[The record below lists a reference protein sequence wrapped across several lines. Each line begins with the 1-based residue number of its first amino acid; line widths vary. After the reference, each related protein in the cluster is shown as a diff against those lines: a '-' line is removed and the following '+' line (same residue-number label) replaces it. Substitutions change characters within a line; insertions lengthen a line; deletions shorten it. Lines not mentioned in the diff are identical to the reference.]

1 LSLPP
6 PLRGRVGVGGCAAGG
21 LGFLGVEAIVLHA
34 RIRDY
39 DEGVYWQSIRAM
51 ARNEPLFRSVFA
63 SQPPVFYETLL
74 PFYWIGH
81 SLVSLRIAVLVL
93 GLAGLGATYAVGRLL
108 SGQLAGLV
116 AVVLV
121 ATSPLYLHQSGIVQ
135 ADGPAVAIGMVAVA
149 LALAALRADG
159 RLRDALAVGA
169 GLALALSVG
178 TKLLGVV
185 TVVPLALVFLGAP
198 RGRGRLL
205 AAAMVGGL
213 VGVVIVAMP
222 ALASPGAAYDQLVLS
237 HLRAGQG
244 EGDLAG
250 NLNALFLHRNVPLE
264 LLAAVGVVV
273 AARRRDGAI
282 IMPLA
287 WTTASVLAV
296 LFYHPLFPHHV
307 VMLSLTLA
315 LVAAIGLRNLP
326 ALDLRGGLL
335 AAALVLATATA
346 GGVVAFRDVQLA
358 LTPDL
363 HDAEM
368 AAAVQ
373 SVSHPGEFWISD
385 NPFAVAAADRD
396 IPGPL
401 VDTSGQRTRAGLLN
415 VGDLEAARVRYDV
428 RWVLEDSFRLEA
440 VLGFRAWL
448 DQHYRAV
455 QHLGGRAVI
464 YRAIASSSS
473 NVAACPSR
481 NAASKAR
488 ESSCVRRAVRS
499 S

>member
-1 LSLPP
+1 M
-6 PLRGRVGVGGCAAGG
+6 GGCTAVA
-21 LGFLGVEAIVLHA
+21 LGFIAVEALVLNA
-34 RIRDY
+34 RVRDY

-51 ARNEPLFRSVFA
+51 SRNEPLFRSVFA
-63 SQPPVFYETLL
+63 PQPPVFYATLL
-74 PFYWIGH
+74 PFYWVGH
-81 SLVSLRIAVLVL
+81 SLASLRLATLVL
-93 GLAGLGATYAVGRLL
+93 GVVGLGATYAVGRLL
-108 SGQLAGLV
+108 SGHAAGLV

-121 ATSPLYLHQSGIVQ
+121 ATSPLYLHQSAIVQ

-149 LALAALRADG
+149 LALAALRAGG
-159 RLRDALAVGA
+159 RLQDALAVGA
-169 GLALALSVG
+169 GLAFAFSVG

-198 RGRGRLL
+198 RGRGRLV

-213 VGVVIVAMP
+213 VGLVIVALP

-237 HLRAGQG
+237 HLRAGQT
-244 EGDLAG
+244 EGNLAG
-250 NLNALFLHRNVPLE
+250 NLNTLFLHRNLPLE

-273 AARRRDGAI
+273 AARFRDRAI

-296 LFYHPLFPHHV
+296 LFYHPLFPHHL
-307 VMLSLTLA
+307 VMLSLTFA
-315 LVAAIGLRNLP
+315 LVAAVGLRNLWAP
-326 ALDLRGGLL
+326 RLRRGLV

-346 GGVVAFRDVQLA
+346 GSVVAFRDLQLA

-368 AAAVQ
+368 TAAVR
-373 SVSHPGEFWISD
+373 SVSQPGEFWISD

-396 IPGPL
+396 IPGSM
-401 VDTSGQRTRAGLLN
+401 VDASGQRTRAGLLT

-440 VLGFRAWL
+440 VPGFHAWL
-448 DQHYRAV
+448 DAHYHAV
-455 QHLGGRAVI
+455 QNLGGGAVI

-481 NAASKAR
+481 NAASKAGA
-488 ESSCVRRAVRS
+488 SSCNRIAARS